1 MKNMVAFIAVAIG
14 VMFQTSGMLC
24 PEEKKRNYRTVS
36 IYLSLYNYVE
46 IARYISRGAGRND
59 FMLLSHAESFFRQRS
74 FCKNSLLTL
83 YYLNSEKDWETWR
96 KPIVLVED
104 FNKDLLEGPIP
115 PRCASPVPGKSTFF
129 LMLEK

>member
-1 MKNMVAFIAVAIG
+1 MI
-14 VMFQTSGMLC
+14 LC
-24 PEEKKRNYRTVS
+24 YS
-36 IYLSLYNYVE
+36 LMQSLSLDSEV
-46 IARYISRGAGRND
+46 
-59 FMLLSHAESFFRQRS
+59 